1 MSRISKKSLDYRG
14 DGLRPDGGPKNKF
27 PYKPDLQLV
36 KAVNMAIALE
46 RPLLVTGPVGCGKT
60 KLAGSIAHELGLD
73 LLKWYVKSDSRARDG
88 LYTIDAIRRLQD
100 AQMEKNEA
108 QSLIPYIRLGCLGK
122 ALLSKEKPCV
132 LLIDEIDKADI
143 DFPNDLLNE
152 LEEKEFIIEEL
163 PDEEDY
169 TDADTKQA
177 KEPKISFSKIN
188 SATHPPIVIITSN
201 DEKKLPEPFL
211 CRCLFH
217 YIEFPSK
224 DHLTEIL
231 RINMESLKL
240 SVTDK
245 LIEHS
250 ISRFL
255 KVREIEDFMKKPATS
270 ELIDWVRILCKWGI
284 ESERLAT
291 AQRLKDLPHWQV
303 FFKHQED
310 IRRFQQVTSSEG

>member
-1 MSRISKKSLDYRG
+1 MTIKLLSKYRG
-14 DGLRPDGGPKNKF
+14 DGLPPDGDQENPF
-27 PYKPDLQLV
+27 PYKPDPRLV
-36 KAVNMAIALE
+36 DAVNMTIALE
-46 RPLLVTGPVGCGKT
+46 RPLLVKGPAGCGKT

-100 AQMEKNEA
+100 AQMKKLEA
-108 QSLIPYIRLGCLGK
+108 QSLIPYIRLGYLGN
-122 ALLSKEKPCV
+122 ALLSKDEKSI

-163 PDEEDY
+163 PDERNY
-169 TDADTKQA
+169 TDIDKKQHQ
-177 KEPKISFSKIN
+177 KLDISFSRVN
-188 SATHPPIVIITSN
+188 RATHPPILIITSN
-201 DEKKLPEPFL
+201 DEKELPEPFL
-211 CRCLFH
+211 RRCLFH

-231 RINMESLKL
+231 RINMNSLKL

-250 ISRFL
+250 INQFL
-255 KVREIEDFMKKPATS
+255 KVREIEDFMKKPGTS
-270 ELIDWVRILCKWGI
+270 ELIDWVQILYKWEI
-284 ESERLAT
+284 EPDRLAED
-291 AQRLKDLPHWQV
+291 QSLKNLPHWQV
-303 FFKHQED
+303 LFKHQED
-310 IRRFQQVTSSEG
+310 FRRFQQTTSSGQPS